1 VEFSLGHGDLPI
13 MGGACQHDWVHR
25 VPKTKK
31 PVHSQMS
38 VTIRHSKDTA
48 TQEEI
53 LTGGGVVTTRQPGA

>member
-1 VEFSLGHGDLPI
+1 

-31 PVHSQMS
+31 PVHPGMS
-38 VTIRHSKDTA
+38 VTIRHTKDTA

-53 LTGGGVVTTRQPGA
+53 PSEAEW